1 MKVAEITFD
10 RKSGFVVSN
19 DDFYVKAIY
28 PHVTFTTSEDDA
40 LLCLTKTETEAI
52 QEYINKHFSF

>member
-1 MKVAEITFD
+1 MKVTEITFD

-28 PHVTFTTSEDDA
+28 PHITFTTSEDDA
-40 LLCLTKTETEAI
+40 LLCLTRTEADAI
-52 QEYINKHFSF
+52 QEHIGEHFSF